1 MNPLSTIW
9 LRSWPFTPVF
19 VKPWSIYGCRG
30 HTRHSGRP
38 LTVRLRQG
46 IIRKVY
52 NFTEN
57 TLVSEDIR
65 VRDANT
71 LFVSVFPPERFEI
84 IKIPAP
90 QPTARWKRSEGQI
103 PRRTLHCALCTV
115 HCALCTVHC
124 ALYTVHCELSTV
136 HCELCI
142 VHCTVHCLLCI
153 NHSTVHCELCTVHCT
168 VHCLLCT
175 MQYTVHCTLHCALYI
190 VHCIVYCTFYPTF
203 KCWDFNVHS
212 GLNRAVLSVS
222 SSFSIIT
229 TQCTTR

>member
-1 MNPLSTIW
+1 MSKLWGMKSVMNPLSTIW
-9 LRSWPFTPVF
+9 LYCWPSTPVF
-19 VKPWSIYGCRG
+19 VKPWSIYGGGG
-30 HTRHSGRP
+30 HTRNSGKP

-71 LFVSVFPPERFEI
+71 LFVSVFHPERFEI

-103 PRRTLHCALCTV
+103 PRRTLYCSTV

-124 ALYTVHCELSTV
+124 ISAHCPLCTVSYALFTALFIVYCELCTMHSTVQCTLHCLMCTMRSTVHFTLYTVHCTV
-136 HCELCI
+136 R
-142 VHCTVHCLLCI
+142 
-153 NHSTVHCELCTVHCT
+153 
-168 VHCLLCT
+168 
-175 MQYTVHCTLHCALYI
+175 CTL
-190 VHCIVYCTFYPTF
+190 
-203 KCWDFNVHS
+203 
-212 GLNRAVLSVS
+212 
-222 SSFSIIT
+222 
-229 TQCTTR
+229 